1 MHINK
6 IIQDMEIFARKENIP
21 IMQES
26 SLLFIIEYI
35 KNNNIKNVLEIG
47 TAIAYS
53 TIRIAS
59 NGIKITSIERD
70 ETRYKEAAKNVELAK
85 LKNEIELIKK
95 DAFETNIEEKYDLI
109 IIDAAKGKN
118 KDFIEKFEKNLNPG
132 GTIIIDNI
140 DFHGLVGKS
149 SEIKSRNLRSLVR
162 KIENFLTYLEEQ
174 TKYTVEK
181 KNIGDGLIILK
192 EE

>member
-70 ETRYKEAAKNVELAK
+70 ETRYKEAVKNVELTK
-85 LKNEIELIKK
+85 LKNEITLIKK

>member
-70 ETRYKEAAKNVELAK
+70 ETRYKEAVKNVELAK
-85 LKNEIELIKK
+85 LKNEITLIKK

-149 SEIKSRNLRSLVR
+149 SKIKSRNLRSLVR

>member
-70 ETRYKEAAKNVELAK
+70 ETRYKEAVKNVELAK
-85 LKNEIELIKK
+85 LKNEITLIKK

-118 KDFIEKFEKNLNPG
+118 KDFIEKFEKNLNSG

>member
-70 ETRYKEAAKNVELAK
+70 ETRYKEAVKNVELAK
-85 LKNEIELIKK
+85 LKNEVTLIKK